1 MFQILKQPLLII
13 AYNVIPFYVGK
24 NWTNLKYNYNIYM
37 KK

>member
-24 NWTNLKYNYNIYM
+24 NWGNIKSKMLK
-37 KK
+37 